1 MTQQPKIYSC
11 VIVFGLLPF
20 FFIASAVHS
29 HFADFGKV
37 TTSVMMVAVAA
48 AAQVHSV
55 DDRIGIVF
63 LSANGNFYE
72 LKERR
77 VGIVCGITVPEWGI
91 YCLLFYWVLLL
102 TGTLLESSFVSL
114 RQLQNAGKV
123 EPKPRC
129 NIPFFY

>member
-1 MTQQPKIYSC
+1 MTQQRKIYLC
-11 VIVFGLLPF
+11 VIAFGLLPF

-37 TTSVMMVAVAA
+37 TTSVVVVAVAA

-63 LSANGNFYE
+63 LSANSNFYE

-77 VGIVCGITVPEWGI
+77 VGIVRGITVPEWGI

-102 TGTLLESSFVSL
+102 STLSRQEHYLSLLLFLFVTIL
-114 RQLQNAGKV
+114 FL
-123 EPKPRC
+123 
-129 NIPFFY
+129 